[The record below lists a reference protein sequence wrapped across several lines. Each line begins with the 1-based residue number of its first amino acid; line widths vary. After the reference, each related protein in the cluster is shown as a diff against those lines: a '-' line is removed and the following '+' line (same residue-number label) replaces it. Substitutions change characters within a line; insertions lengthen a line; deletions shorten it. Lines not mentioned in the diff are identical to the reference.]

1 MKRRTRRSAAVVA
14 AALAAALGT
23 AVAPA
28 AAGTDAVRT
37 LSPPGPYT
45 AYSDDLT
52 VQMVGAMT
60 CDSSEASGWLAATG
74 PVVADVGS
82 FMATHCVLAG
92 MNVDLAVT
100 SSPWQVVGQGPSTSN
115 PNVDLVLVQG
125 IAVHVEGF
133 GCSVDLTGSLHGAFD
148 TTTDV
153 LTVDDQLS
161 ASNAACL
168 GLVNDGDLVQV
179 TATYQVV
186 G

>member
-14 AALAAALGT
+14 AALAVALGT

-28 AAGTDAVRT
+28 AAGTASVRT
-37 LSPPGPYT
+37 LSPPGPYI
-45 AYSDDLT
+45 AHSYDLT
-52 VQMVGAMT
+52 AQMAGAMT
-60 CDSSEASGWLAATG
+60 CDYSEAGGWLAATG
-74 PVVADVGS
+74 PVVADVSS
-82 FMATHCVLAG
+82 FMATNCAIVG
-92 MNVDLAVT
+92 MPVDLLVT
-100 SSPWQVVGQGPSTSN
+100 SSPWQVVAQGPSTSN

-125 IAVHVEGF
+125 VAIHVEGPI
-133 GCSVDLTGSLHGAFD
+133 CSVDLTGSLDGAFD

-161 ASNAACL
+161 ASDADCL
-168 GLVNDGDLVQV
+168 GLVNDGDLVPV

>member
-28 AAGTDAVRT
+28 AAGTASVRT

-45 AYSDDLT
+45 AHSDDLT
-52 VQMVGAMT
+52 VQMLGAMT
-60 CDSSEASGWLAATG
+60 CDSSDAGGWLAPTG
-74 PVVADVGS
+74 PVVADVSS
-82 FMATHCVLAG
+82 FMGTNCVLAG

-100 SSPWQVVGQGPSTSN
+100 SSPWQVVAQGPSTSN
-115 PNVDLVLVQG
+115 PNVDLVLIQG
-125 IAVHVEGF
+125 VAVHVVGW

-153 LTVDDQLS
+153 LTIDDQLT
-161 ASNAACL
+161 ASDADCL
-168 GLVNDGDLVQV
+168 GLVDDNDPVQV

-186 G
+186 